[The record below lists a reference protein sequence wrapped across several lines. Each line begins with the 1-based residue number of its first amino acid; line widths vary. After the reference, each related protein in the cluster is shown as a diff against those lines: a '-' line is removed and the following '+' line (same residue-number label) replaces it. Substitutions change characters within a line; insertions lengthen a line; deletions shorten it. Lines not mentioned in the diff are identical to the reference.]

1 MAFNNCKDFIL
12 GVLEDSVLGE
22 KFSWFVDKELD
33 LLARKSNFAMFS
45 FTWEVLLPLQS
56 MLGCLHYLVSLGKM
70 GGNVN

>member
-1 MAFNNCKDFIL
+1 MDFNNCKDFIP

-22 KFSWFVDKELD
+22 KFSWFVNKELD

-45 FTWEVLLPLQS
+45 FIWEVLLPLQS